1 MMDTNSK
8 GDVSSD
14 SIFTPAPGLQAQGVL
29 EQRYRVEYVDPVDPS
44 RNWVDEFEN
53 LVPDA
58 SLNKWLDDSFV
69 TKTPHANFYVGLIT
83 GPGAS
88 GVAAGDTA
96 ASHAGWSESTAYSN
110 ATRPAWSPGAVASKS
125 CSNTASPAVFNI
137 NATATI
143 GGCFLVSSSD
153 TAGGTKS
160 GTGGTLR
167 GCGAFSS
174 GDKSVS
180 SGGTLTVTV
189 TASAS

>member
-1 MMDTNSK
+1 MSMTTSGKNDM
-8 GDVSSD
+8 SSD
-14 SIFTPAPGLQAQGVL
+14 ARYEPAPEVCVPGKMKHHF
-29 EQRYRVEYVDPVDPS
+29 RVEYVDPDS
-44 RNWVDEFEN
+44 SKSWVEEFDN

-58 SLNKWLDDSFV
+58 SLNKWLDDSYV

-83 GPGAS
+83 GPGAA

-96 ASHAGWSESTAYSN
+96 ASHAGWSENVTYSN
-110 ATRPAWSPGAVASKS
+110 STRPAWTPGAVSARA
-125 CSNTASPAVFNI
+125 CSNSGSPAVFNI
-137 NATATI
+137 NGTATI
-143 GGCFLVSSSD
+143 GGCFLTSSSD